1 MVDGVCIAAARD
13 PQNKQIGATLAQGL
27 EDCIIVHPSTPS
39 DIVSYITDEHNNFHM
54 GSPSTFLQGLQ
65 KVLVIECA
73 FEDHKREQ
81 KFSSRR
87 LHANICCVMLM

>member
-1 MVDGVCIAAARD
+1 MVDVVYIAAARD

-54 GSPSTFLQGLQ
+54 GSPSILYKAYNKSLSSN
-65 KVLVIECA
+65 VLLKITKE
-73 FEDHKREQ
+73 
-81 KFSSRR
+81 SRSVPPN
-87 LHANICCVMLM
+87 ACMPIFVAGC